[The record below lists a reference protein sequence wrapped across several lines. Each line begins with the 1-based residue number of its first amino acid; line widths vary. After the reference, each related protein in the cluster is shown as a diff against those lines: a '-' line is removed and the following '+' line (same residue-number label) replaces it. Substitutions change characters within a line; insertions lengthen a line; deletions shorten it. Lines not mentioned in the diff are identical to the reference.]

1 MKPLRFIGMVVFA
14 ILMSVNFI
22 SCNKEDVENEITI
35 ADIEGHY
42 IAKTQHCYEVKIF
55 DSSKCWKDQ
64 EFSREYSKD
73 ASDTF
78 YIDITNSAVIIFP
91 NSEFF
96 FQIQNAEPNNLN
108 VDDYDLPWHIEIIGN
123 SLFLYR
129 PYFDISGTYTLYIYE
144 LREF

>member
-35 ADIEGHY
+35 ADLEGHY

-55 DSSKCWKDQ
+55 DSNKCWKDQ

-78 YIDITNSAVIIFP
+78 YIDITKSAVIIFP

-108 VDDYDLPWHIEIIGN
+108 IDDYDLPWHIEIIGN

>member
-14 ILMSVNFI
+14 ILMSVNLI
-22 SCNKEDVENEITI
+22 SCNKEDMENEITI
-35 ADIEGHY
+35 ADLEGHY

-108 VDDYDLPWHIEIIGN
+108 VDDYDLPWHIEITGN

>member
-1 MKPLRFIGMVVFA
+1 MKPLKFIGMVVFA

-35 ADIEGHY
+35 DDLEGHY

>member
-22 SCNKEDVENEITI
+22 SCNNEDVENEITI
-35 ADIEGHY
+35 ADLEGHY

>member
-1 MKPLRFIGMVVFA
+1 MVVFA

-35 ADIEGHY
+35 ADLEGHY

-108 VDDYDLPWHIEIIGN
+108 VDDYDLPWHIEITGN

>member
-35 ADIEGHY
+35 ADLEGHY

-96 FQIQNAEPNNLN
+96 FQIQNAKPNNLN
-108 VDDYDLPWHIEIIGN
+108 VDDYDLPWHIEITGN